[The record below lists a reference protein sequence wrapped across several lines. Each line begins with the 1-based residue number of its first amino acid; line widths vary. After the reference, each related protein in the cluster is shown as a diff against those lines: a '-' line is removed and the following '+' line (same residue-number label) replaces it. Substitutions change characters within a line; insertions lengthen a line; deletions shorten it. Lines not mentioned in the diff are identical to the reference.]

1 MIDSRYLEQG
11 LIRAGIVE
19 RKDLAKLKELIN
31 KIKGGPP
38 RPLFP
43 NLANAKQIPSETSAT

>member
-1 MIDSRYLEQG
+1 
-11 LIRAGIVE
+11 VE

-43 NLANAKQIPSETSAT
+43 NLANVKLIPSETSAT